1 MEGGGIAHRTRD
13 SQYKDPRE
21 GAAQASA
28 RELVPA
34 QEKPLGQALVPVPV
48 PVQAMAMASLKVP
61 VLDPEQA
68 AASNCNLRDR
78 DRRNSAQVVTVRAS
92 ATERVLAKAQ
102 GRARVEDTN
111 QPRDTRWRCCPGPRC

>member
-48 PVQAMAMASLKVP
+48 QAMAMASLKVP

-68 AASNCNLRDR
+68 AASNCSLRDR
-78 DRRNSAQVVTVRAS
+78 DRRNSAQGATVRGW
-92 ATERVLAKAQ
+92 ATEKEPAKAHGQ
-102 GRARVEDTN
+102 AQVEDMN
-111 QPRDTRWRCCPGPRC
+111 QPRDTRCRCRPGPRC

>member
-1 MEGGGIAHRTRD
+1 MEIRTTCQSIHRLCPCLR
-13 SQYKDPRE
+13 Q
-21 GAAQASA
+21 GAVQASA

-34 QEKPLGQALVPVPV
+34 QEKPPGQALV

-78 DRRNSAQVVTVRAS
+78 DRRNSAQGATVRGW
-92 ATERVLAKAQ
+92 ATEKEPAKAQ
-102 GRARVEDTN
+102 GQAQVEDMN
-111 QPRDTRWRCCPGPRC
+111 QPRDTRCRCRLGPRC

>member
-1 MEGGGIAHRTRD
+1 MEIRTTCQSIHRLCPCLR
-13 SQYKDPRE
+13 Q
-21 GAAQASA
+21 GAVQASA

-34 QEKPLGQALVPVPV
+34 QEKPPGQALV